1 MAVRYH
7 SAMAVH
13 SLAADVVDSLG
24 RRIVNGHLQPGD
36 VLRLDHIGTEFK
48 VVKPIVGDRGTVTLS
63 ATKTDGLIE
72 VAGRGSP
79 TVQR

>member
-1 MAVRYH
+1 MRTFGFP
-7 SAMAVH
+7 SDE
-13 SLAADVVDSLG
+13 LF
-24 RRIVNGHLQPGD
+24 Q
-36 VLRLDHIGTEFK
+36 